1 MFPDIE
7 YLDWIAGRPEA
18 AEFDLG
24 SSDLRRAPPEAGAL
38 APPALASVP
47 DPGPEETVE
56 TLVAAAYGVDAENVL
71 VTAGATH
78 ANFLAA
84 AAALRAAKASS
95 DDAADV
101 EEGDDGLSRPRVLV
115 EKPSYEPL
123 RATPAG
129 LGAKVDRFLRK
140 PTGDYA
146 LGADRVD
153 GAVTGDHALVTVT
166 NRHNPSGRR
175 VGRETL
181 ADVAGSVAAAGAS
194 LLVDEVYASFGAEPA
209 DESLGAEGRTGPFG
223 GPTAVGLPNAVVT
236 NSLTKFLGF
245 GGVRIGWL
253 VADETFV
260 ARARRV
266 AHHVPAVSEPSR
278 RLARRALA
286 AAADLG
292 AESRERVRTNRRL
305 LASFVEE
312 HDDLAGTVEAGC
324 PFGFLAHVDS
334 ADGDEP
340 PTEERART
348 VEASPTGGSASSGGG
363 AANDGGSAS
372 AAETT
377 EPGQTTEAAADT
389 GTSGDEVVEAAW
401 ERGVLV
407 VPGRF
412 FDDADRFRVGVCGN
426 PEQMREGLD
435 RLGSALDD
443 LSA

>member
-47 DPGPEETVE
+47 DPAPEETVE
-56 TLVAAAYGVDAENVL
+56 TLVAEAYGVDAENVL

-84 AAALRAAKASS
+84 AAALRAEESS
-95 DDAADV
+95 DAD
-101 EEGDDGLSRPRVLV
+101 GDDGPSRPRVLV
-115 EKPSYEPL
+115 EKPGYEPL
-123 RATPAG
+123 RASPAG

-140 PTGDYA
+140 PADDYA
-146 LGADRVD
+146 LDVDRVD
-153 GAVTGDHALVTVT
+153 GAVTDDHALVTVT

-181 ADVAGSVAAAGAS
+181 ADVAGSVATAGAS

-209 DESLGAEGRTGPFG
+209 DESLGTEERTGPFG
-223 GPTAVGLPNAVVT
+223 GPTAVGLPNTVVT

-260 ARARRV
+260 ADARRV

-305 LASFVEE
+305 LASFVDER
-312 HDDLAGTVEAGC
+312 DDLAGTVEAGC

-334 ADGDEP
+334 SDGDEP
-340 PTEERART
+340 PAEERPRST
-348 VEASPTGGSASSGGG
+348 EASRTEGSASRDGGT
-363 AANDGGSAS
+363 ASDGGSAS
-372 AAETT
+372 AAE
-377 EPGQTTEAAADT
+377 PTEAAADT
-389 GTSGDEVVEAAW
+389 GASGDDVVEAAW
-401 ERGVLV
+401 EREVLV

-412 FDDADRFRVGVCGN
+412 FDDDDRFRVGVCGD
-426 PEQMREGLD
+426 PEEMREGLD